1 MISVKHKEK
10 CCGCEACVQVCP
22 HKCITF
28 DEDSEGFRYPRVDT
42 ARCVQCG
49 LCEQVCPM
57 SHQPLLSTSPQPF
70 CYQSPEQDVLSNSS
84 SGALFTALA
93 DKILADNGIVIGARF
108 NEHWEV
114 EHACATTKESLRPL
128 CTSKYVQ
135 SRIGTIF
142 NEVAHY
148 LAAGRKVLFCG
159 TPCQVAALR
168 RFCRKNAEQLTCV
181 DFICH
186 GVPSPLVWRQWL
198 ASATQGREIES
209 ITFRSKEKGWHD
221 YSLQIVLRNGEK
233 RSFSILDSAFT
244 RAFSANIILR
254 PSCYRCQMR
263 GLHRHS
269 DITMADFWGMEK
281 LLGRYDDK
289 GVSLTFANTD
299 KGLQLLD
306 EVGAEKLD
314 YPVDQLVSYNNSYDR
329 QTPTTALRGAF
340 FSRLKARPDS
350 LPALLEDVTHLS
362 PMRRRY
368 YKIRTFVN
376 NLLGII

>member
-1 MISVKHKEK
+1 MISVKDKVK
-10 CCGCEACVQVCP
+10 CCGCEACVQRCP
-22 HKCITF
+22 QKCITF

-42 ARCVQCG
+42 DRCVQCG

-57 SHQPLLSTSPQPF
+57 LHQPLLTTSPQPF
-70 CYQSPEQDVLSNSS
+70 CYQSLSHDVLSMSS
-84 SGALFTALA
+84 SGGLFATLA
-93 DKILADNGIVIGARF
+93 DKFLVDRGVVVGARF
-108 NEHWEV
+108 DENWEV
-114 EHACATTKESLRPL
+114 KHACAETEETLWPL

-135 SRIGTIF
+135 SRMGDIYH
-142 NEVAHY
+142 EVAQY
-148 LAAGRKVLFCG
+148 LSDGRKVLFCG
-159 TPCQVAALR
+159 TPCQVAAMR
-168 RFCRKNAEQLTCV
+168 RYCRKNAELLTCV

-198 ASATQGREIES
+198 ASATQGRTIES
-209 ITFRSKEKGWHD
+209 ISFRSKEKGWHD
-221 YSLQIVLRNGEK
+221 YRLQIAMSNGK
-233 RSFSILDSAFT
+233 KLSFSILDSAFT

-269 DITMADFWGMEK
+269 DITMADFWGMEHV
-281 LLGRYDDK
+281 LGKCDDT
-289 GVSLTFANTD
+289 GVSLAFANTD

-306 EVGAEKLD
+306 EIGAEKLD
-314 YPVDQLVSYNNSYDR
+314 VPIDHLVSYNHSYDQ
-329 QTPTTALRGAF
+329 QTPTTALRSTF
-340 FSRLKARPDS
+340 FSRLKACPDS
-350 LPALLEDVTHLS
+350 LPALLEDITHLS